1 MPNDRMDPL
10 RVIAIDGPAAS
21 GKSSIAREVARR
33 LGWIFVNTGHM
44 YRAATWAALRD
55 GIDPTDFEAV
65 TAHSVQ
71 WRISCSINGER
82 SIVMVDDRDIES
94 ELSSPAVNGAVS
106 HVSTVPAVRE
116 KLVLIQRELGK
127 QYPVVMEGRDIG
139 THVFPD
145 APVKFYIDASMKVR
159 MQRRALQ
166 GQTDSLEERD
176 RIDSTR
182 ATAPLKIADDAI
194 VVDSSD
200 LNFDQVLDRLMDELA
215 QRGYKPQVAAHTS
228 P

>member
-1 MPNDRMDPL
+1 MASL

-55 GIDPTDFEAV
+55 GIDPADAEAV
-65 TAHSVQ
+65 AAQCEQ
-71 WRISCSINGER
+71 WRISCSVNGER
-82 SIVMVDDRDIES
+82 STVMVDGQDIES
-94 ELSSPAVNGAVS
+94 ELNSPAVNGAVS
-106 HVSTVPAVRE
+106 HISTVPAVRD
-116 KLVLIQRELGK
+116 KLVHIQRELGA

-139 THVFPD
+139 SHVFPD

-166 GQTDSLEERD
+166 GQTDSLAERD

-194 VVDSSD
+194 VIDSSD

-215 QRGYKPQVAAHTS
+215 RRGIGPKVAANTTS
-228 P
+228 